1 MSYTMNPSHA
11 YSQHRAANFSAE
23 SWALSFE
30 VPSLGGAVP
39 IVKTGRAGFDKASSN
54 VVAIFRRK
62 KNKKTNVGELRS
74 AKPQKPTTKKND
86 ETRTEM

>member
-1 MSYTMNPSHA
+1 MNPSHA

-39 IVKTGRAGFDKASSN
+39 IVNTGRAGFDKASSN
-54 VVAIFRRK
+54 VVAIFWRK
-62 KNKKTNVGELRS
+62 KKQMLANSDQRNLKNQRPKKR
-74 AKPQKPTTKKND
+74 KND
-86 ETRTEM
+86 QMMDISCINE